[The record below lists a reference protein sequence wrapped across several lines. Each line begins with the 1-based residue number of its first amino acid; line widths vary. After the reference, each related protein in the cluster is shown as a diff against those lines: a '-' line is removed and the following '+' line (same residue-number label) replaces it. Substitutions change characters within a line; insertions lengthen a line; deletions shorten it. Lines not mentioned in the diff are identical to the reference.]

1 MKDPRS
7 PGCVGNAKPKTGG
20 VSHNLFVNC
29 ASIICTCASNGF
41 VLVPGHRSTT
51 DLYLCRLFVPAIYL
65 YLGTDHLYL
74 GTDYLCLGQVSR
86 TILFLKHRYTVH
98 LCLGTTYLYLFGF
111 VLVPF
116 GFVLVPAEAQLIC
129 TFSDLYVYLCFEAQV
144 QVTCDLYLCLHAWRE
159 CFFCACR
166 HKLCRVTAKLCLP
179 PSVINDRF
187 YKDPGIGI
195 SDVRKH

>member
-1 MKDPRS
+1 M
-7 PGCVGNAKPKTGG
+7 
-20 VSHNLFVNC
+20 SHNLFVTC

-51 DLYLCRLFVPAIYL
+51 DLYLCRLFVPALVTEILFLYLCQAQIYL

-74 GTDYLCLGQVSR
+74 GTDYFCLGQVSR
-86 TILFLKHRYTVH
+86 TILFLKHRYTVN

-129 TFSDLYVYLCFEAQV
+129 TFSDLYLYLCFEAQV
-144 QVTCDLYLCLHAWRE
+144 QVTCDLYLCLHAWRK

-179 PSVINDRF
+179 PSVKFVILGVVYFLCDRSQ
-187 YKDPGIGI
+187 K
-195 SDVRKH
+195 